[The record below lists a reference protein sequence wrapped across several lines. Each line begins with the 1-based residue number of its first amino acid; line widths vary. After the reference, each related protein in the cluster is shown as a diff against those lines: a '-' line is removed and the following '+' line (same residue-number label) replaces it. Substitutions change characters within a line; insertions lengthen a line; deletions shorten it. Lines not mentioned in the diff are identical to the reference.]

1 LYNPIRSG
9 NIGTKNQ
16 TLYDTKMSGIP
27 LSSIPISPMK
37 SNTNPRLV
45 GSKGERQVNADPI
58 DIDDDVEEDN

>member
-1 LYNPIRSG
+1 
-9 NIGTKNQ
+9 
-16 TLYDTKMSGIP
+16 MSGIP

-45 GSKGERQVNADPI
+45 GRKGERQVNADPI